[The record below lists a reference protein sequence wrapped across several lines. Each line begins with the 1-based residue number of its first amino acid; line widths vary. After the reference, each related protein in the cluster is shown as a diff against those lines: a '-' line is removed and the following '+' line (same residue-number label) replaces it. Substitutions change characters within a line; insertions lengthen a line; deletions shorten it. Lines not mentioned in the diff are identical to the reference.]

1 MPKVVR
7 SCNELPGLRHSPAFA
22 GFAEKNEIA
31 GHGDADTLV
40 EWRDFTSGEWET
52 KPDQGR

>member
-1 MPKVVR
+1 MPNEVR
-7 SCNELPGLRHSPAFA
+7 SCNEPPGLRHFPAFA

-40 EWRDFTSGEWET
+40 EWRDFTSGEWAT
-52 KPDQGR
+52 KPDQDR